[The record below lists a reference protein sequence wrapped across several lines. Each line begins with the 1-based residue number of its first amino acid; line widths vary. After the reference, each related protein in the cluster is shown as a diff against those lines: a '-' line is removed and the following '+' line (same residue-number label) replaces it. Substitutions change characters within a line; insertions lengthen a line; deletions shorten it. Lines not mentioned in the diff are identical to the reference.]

1 MKQVLFAFTLVLLT
15 STVQAQHFK
24 WGAKVGIGTSSLRS
38 ESIEFPSALRL
49 SIQEAKI
56 GYYAGL
62 FGSFNR
68 GSFLLQPEL
77 LFNSNRVDY
86 SFRDFKK
93 PTIIDTIRTERYSQL
108 DVPVLL
114 GAKVGPL
121 LLKAGPVAHIHLNS
135 SSGLTSISGLTEKWR
150 SAMWGYQ
157 IGIGLGFSSRMHL
170 DIRYE
175 GNFDKW
181 GTHIKLGGQDF
192 NFSQKPSRWLVNIGY
207 AF

>member
-1 MKQVLFAFTLVLLT
+1 MKKFVFAFALIGVAAV
-15 STVQAQHFK
+15 VQAQQFK

-38 ESIEFPSALRL
+38 ESIESAAALRL
-49 SIQEAKI
+49 SVKDAKL

-62 FGSFNR
+62 FASFNR
-68 GSFLLQPEL
+68 GSFLLQPEI
-77 LFNSNRVDY
+77 LFNSNRIDY

-93 PTIIDTIRTERYSQL
+93 PGIVDTIRTEKYSQL
-108 DVPVLL
+108 DIPVLL

-135 SSGLTSISGLTEKWR
+135 SSGLTSISGLTEKWK

-157 IGIGLGFSSRMHL
+157 VGIGLKFSSRMHL

-181 GTHIKLGGQDF
+181 GTHIKFGGQDF
-192 NFSQKPSRWLVNIGY
+192 SFSQKPSRWLVNIGY

>member
-1 MKQVLFAFTLVLLT
+1 MKQIFIAAALVLFTF
-15 STVQAQHFK
+15 TVQAQKFK
-24 WGAKVGIGTSSLRS
+24 WGAKVGIGTSNLRS
-38 ESIEFPSALRL
+38 ESIESPTALRL
-49 SIQEAKI
+49 TINEAKL

-68 GSFLLQPEL
+68 GSFLLQPEI

-86 SFRDFKK
+86 SFKDYKK
-93 PTIIDTIRTERYSQL
+93 PGIVDTIRTEKYSQL
-108 DVPVLL
+108 DIPVLL
-114 GAKVGPL
+114 GTKVGPL

-135 SSGLTSISGLTEKWR
+135 SSELASLTGISEKWK
-150 SAMWGYQ
+150 SALWGYQ
-157 IGIGLGFSSRMHL
+157 LGIGLGFSSRMHL

-175 GNFDKW
+175 GNFDRW
-181 GTHIKLGGQDF
+181 GTHIKLGGTDF